1 MVEGEENY
9 KFDLGVKGFNH
20 CIMATDRIRK
30 GTWLIKKM
38 FTFKNFYF
46 YHSAM
51 PSVAAT
57 MNNIRE
63 STSMP
68 CLVSE
73 DGSTTAH
80 ATTEKGM
87 LSQSQSFDDTKERS
101 LQHSRV
107 EIVRLTMFR
116 KVCKFGY
123 NNQ

>member
-9 KFDLGVKGFNH
+9 KFDLGVKGLDH
-20 CIMATDRIRK
+20 CIVATDRIRK